1 MSSPS
6 GRIAVAVVMAS
17 AVVLGACRVTGPT
30 PLAPNLLLDFE
41 EPVIARFVSATGVFI
56 AEFPVTVSDPHGQG
70 GRLALVEAVVF
81 NRSRGSVVGSNRR
94 PNVSHPFAEADVPAG
109 GSLTVAAGVGFE
121 PPPPRDELVI
131 TVRVRLTDDREVVRT
146 SALHQQF

>member
-56 AEFPVTVSDPHGQG
+56 AEFPVTVSDPPLAKL
-70 GRLALVEAVVF
+70 RLKPTRTR
-81 NRSRGSVVGSNRR
+81 RS
-94 PNVSHPFAEADVPAG
+94 FA
-109 GSLTVAAGVGFE
+109 
-121 PPPPRDELVI
+121 
-131 TVRVRLTDDREVVRT
+131 
-146 SALHQQF
+146 SALSSCPAPRGVDIFSGP